1 MVKLIIR
8 KSDAFKIDLNTE
20 DNFGKTGIS
29 YFNME
34 VQQEL
39 NAYGLKN
46 NVVVLPDFSTLECTR
61 VAKSVKKDILLRRYS
76 SEQVPTVHTTA
87 QQP

>member
-29 YFNME
+29 YFKMQ
-34 VQQEL
+34 VQEEL
-39 NAYGLKN
+39 NAYGLQN
-46 NVVVLPDFSTLECTR
+46 NVVVLPDFSTMETCCPATP
-61 VAKSVKKDILLRRYS
+61 DFD
-76 SEQVPTVHTTA
+76 
-87 QQP
+87 

>member
-29 YFNME
+29 YFEMQ
-34 VQQEL
+34 VQEEL

-46 NVVVLPDFSTLECTR
+46 NAVVLPDFSTMETR
-61 VAKSVKKDILLRRYS
+61 VAKSVKKEILPSRYLS
-76 SEQVPTVHTTA
+76 KKVLAVHTTN

>member
-29 YFNME
+29 YFKM
-34 VQQEL
+34 QDQEEL
-39 NAYGLKN
+39 SAYGFKN
-46 NVVVLPDFSTLECTR
+46 NVVVLLPDFETDFQSSTIEKLNLQCQTE
-61 VAKSVKKDILLRRYS
+61 
-76 SEQVPTVHTTA
+76 
-87 QQP
+87 